1 MGYLAWIALVPL
13 FIFIVSGKKYLCL
26 NTLLIG
32 TIFFFVQ
39 LSWLRH
45 VTHIAWVLLSLYCS
59 VYFLLF
65 AVCVRYVIFK
75 LKWPLTL
82 AAPCLWATLEFVR
95 SFFLS
100 GFPWFF
106 IGHTQYQWLPLIQI
120 SDITGVY
127 GISFIIV
134 MVNACLVDLILSC
147 PGLKTLFP
155 IERYRPCLFPGRK
168 LLFIGVVC
176 ILPFVTLVAALF
188 YGFSWLKNYVPKD
201 GPKVCLVQG
210 NIPQNIKFESTDDDQ
225 INILKKYFD
234 LSKSAKDKSVDLVV
248 WPETMIPG
256 ILNIDPDLTGRKID
270 ILSQLTAVQLA
281 QDLGANLLLGGI
293 AITLTGE
300 QQIYYNSAYYYDRLG
315 SLVGRYDKIHLVP
328 FGEFTPLKD
337 YFPFLAGLV
346 PYETGLTHG
355 KNRTLFSLDTAT
367 NGRITFGVSI
377 CYEDT
382 VPSLMRRFRKD
393 GAEFMLNI
401 TNDGWFRNSAE
412 LDQHLAIMVFRAV
425 ENRISLAR
433 AANTGISAFVA
444 PGGNIY
450 DTLVDSQGN
459 YREISGTLTNHVRLA
474 NNGLS
479 LYTRYGDWFAILC
492 ATASVVILLVA
503 IFNAR
508 LFSLDRQEGQP

>member
-13 FIFIVSGKKYLCL
+13 FIFTVSGKKHLCF
-26 NTLLIG
+26 NTFLIG

-45 VTHIAWVLLSLYCS
+45 VTYIAWILLSLYCS

-65 AVCVRYVIFK
+65 AVCARYVVLK

-82 AAPCLWATLEFVR
+82 AAPCLWAALEFVR

-106 IGHTQYQWLPLIQI
+106 IGHTQYQWLPVIQI
-120 SDITGVY
+120 ADITGVY

-134 MVNACLVDLILSC
+134 MVNAGIADLILSC
-147 PGLKTLFP
+147 PGLKNLFAT
-155 IERYRPCLFPGRK
+155 ERYRPCLFPNRK
-168 LLFIGVVC
+168 LTFTCVVC
-176 ILPFVTLVAALF
+176 ILPLVTLIATLF
-188 YGFSWLKNYVPKD
+188 YGFYRLKNYVPID
-201 GPKVCLVQG
+201 GPTVCLVQG
-210 NIPQNIKFESTDDDQ
+210 NIPQDIKFESTEEDQ
-225 INILKKYFD
+225 MNILKKYFD
-234 LSKSAKDKSVDLVV
+234 LSKSAKDKPIDLLV
-248 WPETMIPG
+248 WPETMMPG

-270 ILSQLTAVQLA
+270 ILSQHTAVQLP
-281 QDLGANLLLGGI
+281 QDLGANLLIGGI
-293 AITLTGE
+293 ALNLAGE
-300 QQIYYNSAYYYDRLG
+300 QQIYFNSAYYYNRLG

-346 PYETGLTHG
+346 PYEIGLSHG
-355 KNRTLFSLDTAT
+355 KNRTLFPLDTAA

-382 VPSLMRRFRKD
+382 VPSLMRRFRKE

-425 ENRISLAR
+425 ENRITLAR

-444 PGGNIY
+444 PNGTIY
-450 DTLVDSQGN
+450 DMLVDSQGK

-474 NNGLS
+474 TKGIS
-479 LYTRYGDWFAILC
+479 IYTRCGDWFGILC
-492 ATASVVILLVA
+492 AIASGAILLAA
-503 IFNAR
+503 IYNLR
-508 LFSLDRQEGQP
+508 LI